1 MHHRSSAYHQ
11 RAGYPEA
18 EKAACFGSCQD
29 EYSYCKLR
37 AQVTEQS
44 PLFTKAKVE
53 SSRKLVH
60 MSFTTLHKKL
70 CAPTLTA
77 KEVFCTD
84 TRCWLKSSPA
94 LVRRPLP
101 SLCSPRG

>member
-18 EKAACFGSCQD
+18 EQAACFGNCQD
-29 EYSYCKLR
+29 EYSCRKLK
-37 AQVTEQS
+37 AQFSEQI
-44 PLFTKAKVE
+44 PLFTEAKVE

-60 MSFTTLHKKL
+60 MSFTTLHKEL
-70 CAPTLTA
+70 CAPTW
-77 KEVFCTD
+77 EVKKVSYTD
-84 TRCWLKSSPA
+84 TRCWLKRSPA

-101 SLCSPRG
+101 SL